1 LNKHAVFKNE
11 KGCPWQP
18 FFMKGFEW
26 EYWGS
31 AQSIPKKNT

>member
-1 LNKHAVFKNE
+1 MKRLPLAA
-11 KGCPWQP
+11 
-18 FFMKGFEW
+18 FFMKDFEW